1 MSTLSVSNING
12 VTGFSGGIFDTLG
25 NTANGANATAI
36 ASFGQANA
44 AYGRANSVNS
54 AVIAAFAVANTANA
68 GLATAGALTGTI
80 INYANT
86 TAPSGYLKCDGN
98 IYSRSAYSAL
108 ASVIGTPPMLSS
120 FTAEYANTN
129 AQWTPDIIAVAN
141 GVAFTSNAR
150 TGQIGYSALSIPQ
163 YLGGVYTS
171 TDGTTWTAR
180 TARAFSIAIS
190 GVLNGA
196 VIANVS
202 GGTWVLANNSVNGYA
217 SFPQTFTN
225 MQSTTNLSTWTNRSI
240 AIAAQT
246 GVPTSNPSIHFNGLA
261 GGGTSNRLVWLHTK
275 AGQLACCIQSPW
287 VANTATSDDGGAT
300 WSFTNSLPIANSSY
314 QPSIASSN
322 AGFVIVQGNTA
333 YWSTSGQNWQD
344 ISANLRSALGFT
356 SNNTNRPF
364 YNVYQAGDKFI
375 IPAYGNKFLVSPSS
389 NGSNGNWSTT
399 GYVSGLGNYIGSY
412 NPLNL
417 SRFTTSSYKIVHNG
431 QCYAFLDSNY
441 STELLYS
448 QDLQYW
454 YLKDDFNYPVET
466 SVGYINV
473 LDVLNN
479 KFLMYGYT
487 YKTIFS
493 FTANGAYNAATQFPV
508 PMIINDSITKTQ
520 IGYESSAIPLIPY
533 IKT

>member
-25 NTANGANATAI
+25 TTANNANAQ
-36 ASFGQANA
+36 S
-44 AYGRANSVNS
+44 
-54 AVIAAFAVANTANA
+54 IAAFAEANNAELLAIAAFSQANTANTAASGA
-68 GLATAGALTGTI
+68 GVPTGSI

-86 TAPSGYLKCDGN
+86 TAPSGYLRCDGN

-108 ASVIGTPPMLSS
+108 ASVIGTPSSLSS

-129 AQWTPDIIAVAN
+129 VQWDTDTILVAN

-150 TGQIGYSALSIPQ
+150 TGQVGYGALSIPQ

-180 TARAFSIAIS
+180 TARAFSTASIDNSA
-190 GVLNGA
+190 A
-196 VIANVS
+196 IANVS
-202 GGTWVLANNSVNGYA
+202 GGTWVLANSSSAGYA
-217 SFPQTFTN
+217 SLPQTITN

-246 GVPTSNPSIHFNGLA
+246 GVPTSGPGIRFNGLA

-275 AGQLACCIQSPW
+275 TGTLACCVVSPY

-314 QPSIASSN
+314 YPTIASSN

-333 YWSTSGQNWQD
+333 YWSTSGQNWQN
-344 ISANLRSALGFT
+344 IGANLRSVLGISST
-356 SNNTNRPF
+356 NTNRLF

-375 IPAYGNKFLVSPSS
+375 IPAYGNKFLISPSS
-389 NGSNGNWSTT
+389 NGANGNWSTT
-399 GYVSGLGNYIGSY
+399 GYVSGLGNYLGSY
-412 NPLNL
+412 SVLNL
-417 SRFTTSSYKIVHNG
+417 SRFTTPNFKITHNG
-431 QCYAFLDSNY
+431 QCYAFLDTGQSGQ
-441 STELLYS
+441 LLYS
-448 QDLQYW
+448 QDLQNW
-454 YLKDDFNYPVET
+454 YIKNDSNYPI
-466 SVGYINV
+466 SASISYQGV
-473 LDVLNN
+473 LDALNN
-479 KFLMYGYT
+479 KFLMYGYA

-508 PMIINDSITKTQ
+508 PIIINDSRSS
-520 IGYESSAIPLIPY
+520 IGYESSTIPSISY